1 MHKAIIF
8 VHLLN
13 KKQDY
18 YQQLED
24 LRTIAKQQEVQVV
37 AEIIDKAKRG
47 LPNQQREGLQ
57 QLLGLCR
64 QGGIQKLLVS
74 ELAHLVSSRVEFAQL
89 CSELAQLGTS
99 IYMHDLGFETFK
111 SGQPNPLILKRSEQ
125 LIEKARLDQ
134 VKLRERSLA
143 SIEKRRQ
150 GKTTGRLLGTIEKRT
165 AFLAKYPCVIQQL
178 KQGAGVRET
187 ARLCQVSTTTVSKVK
202 DLL

>member
-8 VHLLN
+8 VHLFN

-24 LRTIAKQQEVQVV
+24 LRTIAKQQAVQVV
-37 AEIIDKAKRG
+37 AEIVDKAKRG

-64 QGGIQKLLVS
+64 QGAIQKVLVS
-74 ELAHLVSSRVEFAQL
+74 ELAHLVSSKVEFAQL
-89 CSELAQLGTS
+89 CNELAQLGTS

-111 SGQPNPLILKRSEQ
+111 NGQPNPLILKSFEQ
-125 LIEKARLDQ
+125 LIEKARSEQ
-134 VKLRERSLA
+134 VDLRERALT

-150 GKTTGRLLGTIEKRT
+150 GKTTGRLPGTTEKRT
-165 AFLAKYPCVIQQL
+165 AFLAKYPSVIQQL
-178 KQGAGVRET
+178 QQGAGVRET
-187 ARLCQVSTTTVSKVK
+187 ARFCQVSTTTVSKVK
-202 DLL
+202 ELL